1 MIKWFK
7 YIIWALLIIMI
18 LSYFWTINKTTITIA
33 DKTYMANIKNT
44 KTLGLDEFMQIY
56 KSGSFMQVI
65 VSDDKDLIWYEI
77 NTWSATGKN
86 QSDNISDIYNKYNLT
101 LWNTKWTALIN
112 VNKYISHK
120 PLSTSINDIW
130 LYPINPSTQLQ
141 IENQDNDSLVKFFVD
156 NILPLLLMLWAA
168 IVLFRFISPKWWMG
182 WLPFSFKVW
191 KDNKDTNN
199 TTTFKDVAW
208 MEEVKW
214 ELIEIVDFLKN
225 PAKYT
230 KVWARIPKWVL
241 LHGAPGSGKT
251 LLARAVAGEAWVPFY
266 AASGSEFM
274 EMLVGMWAAKVR
286 ELFGKAKATSPS
298 IIFIDE
304 IDAIGKRRWNG
315 QSGWHQ
321 EQEQT
326 LNQILTE
333 MDGFEQWQTVI
344 VIAATNRPDTLDP
357 ALMRS
362 WRFDRKIYVSNPQ
375 LEERVEMFHYHLI
388 GKKIDEKVSLES
400 LAKRTSGFVG
410 ADIANMVNEAA
421 LKVAKDNRDTLTT
434 KDLEYGLEK
443 MLMWPEKKIKTLQ
456 ESERKTVIYHELGH
470 AVIWYILPNCDPVE
484 KISIVSRGMA
494 LWVTW
499 MMPEED
505 RYLRSKAKFIDD
517 ITSLLWGRAAEE
529 IFFWV
534 DNITTG
540 ASNDLE
546 KVTKYI
552 YDMLTKYGMDDEL
565 WNIQYT
571 SNEYTDYKLYSEKTA
586 EQIDAKVR
594 LYISTI
600 YQNAKKIISENREL
614 MILLA
619 KVLDKREYISKEEF
633 EQIMSNKNDLVKV
646 EDIVEEINKK
656 SEI

>member
-1 MIKWFK
+1 MIKSIK
-7 YIIWALLIIMI
+7 YIV
-18 LSYFWTINKTTITIA
+18 WTIIVFMFVGFLRTTNRPTITIW
-33 DKTYMANIKNT
+33 DKLYLLNIKQT
-44 KTLGLDEFMQIY
+44 KTLSLDQFMQIY
-56 KSGSFMQVI
+56 KSGTLAKVVI
-65 VSDDKDLIWYEI
+65 SDDKDLFGYQII
-77 NTWSATGKN
+77 SNTWNVTGDIE
-86 QSDNISDIYNKYNLT
+86 SDNISDIYKQYNLT
-101 LWNTKWTALIN
+101 FSNSKSMWILG

-120 PLSTSINDIW
+120 PQSTNINDIW
-130 LYPINPSTQLQ
+130 LYPTNPNTQLQ
-141 IENQDNDSLVKFFVD
+141 VDNQDQSGFVNFFLN
-156 NILPLLLMLWAA
+156 NILPLIFMLWAA
-168 IVLFRFISPKWWMG
+168 ILLFRFIGPKWWMW
-182 WLPFSFKVW
+182 WLPFNFKIG

-199 TTTFKDVAW
+199 TTTFKDVAG

-225 PAKYT
+225 PAKYQ
-230 KVWARIPKWVL
+230 KVWAKIPKGVL
-241 LHGAPGSGKT
+241 LHWAPGSGKT
-251 LLARAVAGEAWVPFY
+251 LLARAVAGEAGVPFY

-286 ELFGKAKATSPS
+286 ELFGKAKATAPS

-315 QSGWHQ
+315 QSWWHQ

-362 WRFDRKIYVSNPQ
+362 GRFDRKIYVSNPQ
-375 LEERVEMFHYHLI
+375 LEERVDIFRYHLI
-388 GKKIDEKVSLES
+388 GKKTDESVSLEA
-400 LAKRTSGFVG
+400 LARRTSGFVG

-421 LKVAKDNRDTLTT
+421 LKVAKDDREILTNE
-434 KDLEYGLEK
+434 DLEYGLEK

-456 ESERKTVIYHELGH
+456 ESERQTVIYHELGH

-499 MMPEED
+499 MMPTED

-517 ITSLLWGRAAEE
+517 ITSLLGGRAAEE
-529 IFFWV
+529 VFFWI
-534 DNITTG
+534 DNITTW

-546 KVTKYI
+546 KVTKHI
-552 YDMLTKYGMDDEL
+552 YDMLTKYGMDQDIG
-565 WNIQYT
+565 NIQYT

-594 LYISTI
+594 IYIWSI
-600 YQNAKKIISENREL
+600 YTNAKKIISENQEL
-614 MILLA
+614 MKLLA
-619 KVLDKREYISKEEF
+619 RVLDQKEYITKEEF
-633 EQIMSNKNDLVKV
+633 EEIMSNKNDLAKV
-646 EDIVEEINKK
+646 WEIVSKI
-656 SEI
+656 IL